1 MYQST
6 HEKVTVDPRQT
17 SDPLTAD
24 HHWHPFL
31 RYEKKCKELGKEVT
45 INEWMRST
53 GKLNDL
59 IDFENT
65 KAAAADAASKKTEKK
80 G

>member
-1 MYQST
+1 M
-6 HEKVTVDPRQT
+6 TVDPRRT
-17 SDPLTAD
+17 SDPSTAD

-31 RYEKKCKELGKEVT
+31 RYQKECKEQGKEVT
-45 INEWMRST
+45 INDWMRST

-65 KAAAADAASKKTEKK
+65 KAAAEAIKKDDKK